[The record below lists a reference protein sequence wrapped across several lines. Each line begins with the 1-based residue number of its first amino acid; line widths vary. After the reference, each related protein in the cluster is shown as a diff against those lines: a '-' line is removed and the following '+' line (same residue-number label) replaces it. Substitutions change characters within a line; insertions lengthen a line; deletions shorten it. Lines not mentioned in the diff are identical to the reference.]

1 MWYFNESR
9 IQESI
14 LEMHLVEKD
23 QIEEVNDEE
32 LGVKNEEIIEEKNI
46 NFEAQDPF
54 MEVNLGIEE
63 KP

>member
-23 QIEEVNDEE
+23 QIGEVNDEE
-32 LGVKNEEIIEEKNI
+32 LGVKNEEIIEEKKL
-46 NFEAQDPF
+46 NFEA
-54 MEVNLGIEE
+54 
-63 KP
+63 